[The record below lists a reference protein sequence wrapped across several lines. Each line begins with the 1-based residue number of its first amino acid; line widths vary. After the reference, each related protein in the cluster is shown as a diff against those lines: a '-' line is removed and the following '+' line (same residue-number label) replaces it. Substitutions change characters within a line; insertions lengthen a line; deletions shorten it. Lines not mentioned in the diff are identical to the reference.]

1 MSLYCPKCSNPATE
15 GQRFCRQCG
24 TNLGAIVDAME
35 GRRGPVDFERLKG
48 DLKDLGAS
56 LRSGFEQAHKEF
68 KKTQQSHRRQHERQ
82 QRHEQNWGADVAE
95 TTACATTDALSAG
108 LTRSE
113 KKKRSRE
120 SRRYHLQKGILSIFS
135 GSAVTGAYYL
145 FLKTATE
152 SGLLASLERIVLQQN
167 PDLTGLLPVVQM
179 LWVFGLIPVA
189 TGLGHLINGAFFA
202 PSDKQLKELYEAEAA
217 ARAEAQPLPWNPTQS
232 PTWNSPQAAPQFNP
246 SETKVTN
253 EFTPEAAPGFSIT
266 EDPTLPL
273 GQRERERQAS

>member
-1 MSLYCPKCSNPATE
+1 MYCPKCSSPAVE

-35 GRRGPVDFERLKG
+35 GRRGPVDFERLKV
-48 DLKDLGAS
+48 DLKDLGNS
-56 LRSGFEQAHKEF
+56 LRSGFEQAHQEF
-68 KKTQQSHRRQHERQ
+68 KKKQHSYRQP
-82 QRHEQNWGADVAE
+82 HEQTSRREQAADVAK
-95 TTACATTDALSAG
+95 TSSCATIEATSALFTS
-108 LTRSE
+108 RQ
-113 KKKRSRE
+113 KRKRSRE

-145 FLKTATE
+145 FLQTAAE
-152 SGLLASLERIVLQQN
+152 SGLLASLERIVLQNN

-202 PSDKQLKELYEAEAA
+202 PSEKELRELESI
-217 ARAEAQPLPWNPTQS
+217 ESFPQTPPESLPWAT
-232 PTWNSPQAAPQFNP
+232 PQLSQQFPAAD
-246 SETKVTN
+246 TRVTN
-253 EFTPEAAPGFSIT
+253 EFNPELTPGFSIT

-273 GQRERERQAS
+273 GQREQKRQAG

>member
-1 MSLYCPKCSNPATE
+1 MFCPKCSNPATE

-35 GRRGPVDFERLKG
+35 GRRGPVDFERLKV
-48 DLKDLGAS
+48 DLKDLGTS
-56 LRSGFEQAHKEF
+56 LRTGFEQAHKEF
-68 KKTQQSHRRQHERQ
+68 KKTQHFSHRQDTKKQRREQH
-82 QRHEQNWGADVAE
+82 WGTDVAA
-95 TTACATTDALSAG
+95 TVSGAANDIKTAVFRPTP
-108 LTRSE
+108 
-113 KKKRSRE
+113 KPKRSRE

-152 SGLLASLERIVLQQN
+152 SGLLASLEHMVLQHN

-189 TGLGHLINGAFFA
+189 TGLGYLINGAFFA
-202 PSDKQLKELYEAEAA
+202 PSDRELKELAAAEAVLQ
-217 ARAEAQPLPWNPTQS
+217 AEAKPLPWHTVQPV
-232 PTWNSPQAAPQFNP
+232 PFNS
-246 SETKVTN
+246 SEAKVTN
-253 EFTPEAAPGFSIT
+253 EFNSETAAGFSVT

-273 GQRERERQAS
+273 GQREPKRQAS